1 MEYKR
6 TYSLAEIARKLKK
19 APTTVSTWRSQ
30 YKEFLPTIGHG
41 KGRRYTEEA
50 LEIFALIAK
59 MKSGQEPHE
68 RIVEVLR
75 EVASEIVVYDD
86 EDDERVPILQE
97 MAQGYANI
105 LQIIQDQQDIIQ
117 RQEEAMQAIQEK
129 LDTMDT
135 HMNSQDK
142 RLEERDRKLMETLRL
157 LQEDKQKS
165 WWDRIRGR

>member
-1 MEYKR
+1 
-6 TYSLAEIARKLKK
+6 
-19 APTTVSTWRSQ
+19 
-30 YKEFLPTIGHG
+30 
-41 KGRRYTEEA
+41 
-50 LEIFALIAK
+50 